1 LQQAI
6 ENLLF
11 NARDATFEM
20 RNQLRDDAR
29 RNDMSPD
36 DRRKALIDAAGWRGQ
51 VSLRARREGNRAVL
65 EVTDNGIGMSA
76 EVRER
81 CTQTHFTTKRD
92 NALYEGYNAG
102 MGLGLSFTVVV
113 LEHHGATL
121 EIDSTP
127 LQGTTFRVRFPLAE

>member
-1 LQQAI
+1 LRNEARQNA
-6 ENLLF
+6 NLS
-11 NARDATFEM
+11 A
-20 RNQLRDDAR
+20 
-29 RNDMSPD
+29 D
-36 DRRKALIDAAGWRGQ
+36 DRRKALIDAAGWRGR
-51 VSLRARREGNRAVL
+51 VELRARRDGERAVL

-113 LEHHGATL
+113 LEHHGAEL
-121 EIDSTP
+121 EIDTAP
-127 LQGTTFRVRFPLAE
+127 LKGTTFRVRFPLAR